1 VICANSSVTA
11 HDDELLKGRLSSNSI
26 DSSKMMGK
34 SEPDWG
40 CPTRLCP
47 FVRTPARIGNEDD
60 PDPSTGTRGFGGGTG
75 KPSRTVMS
83 SSPKV
88 GDRLAAGLC
97 HAGGAESE
105 EEDELSCG
113 SDELPST
120 EADKSLIKSG
130 VPVSEGSG
138 VDNSVMGENWHA
150 LPTHSGAVLSIS

>member
-1 VICANSSVTA
+1 
-11 HDDELLKGRLSSNSI
+11 
-26 DSSKMMGK
+26 MGK

-40 CPTRLCP
+40 CPTGLCP
-47 FVRTPARIGNEDD
+47 FVRTPARNGNEGD

-83 SSPKV
+83 SSPV
-88 GDRLAAGLC
+88 VDRLTAGLC

-105 EEDELSCG
+105 EGDESSCG
-113 SDELPST
+113 SDEPPST

>member
-1 VICANSSVTA
+1 MRA
-11 HDDELLKGRLSSNSI
+11 
-26 DSSKMMGK
+26 
-34 SEPDWG
+34 
-40 CPTRLCP
+40 
-47 FVRTPARIGNEDD
+47 PARTGNEDD